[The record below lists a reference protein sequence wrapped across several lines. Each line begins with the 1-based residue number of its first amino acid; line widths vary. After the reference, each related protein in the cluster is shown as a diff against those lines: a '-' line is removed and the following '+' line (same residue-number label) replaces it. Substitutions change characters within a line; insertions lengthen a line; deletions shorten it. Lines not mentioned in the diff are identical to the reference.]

1 MTYKYIPI
9 NNKMVI
15 FVSYHGRGYLC
26 NPKYIHKYMESREEY
41 KDYKYIWAV
50 RKSKNVNISNSKI
63 VRYNSILYFDYMA
76 RSK

>member
-1 MTYKYIPI
+1 MNIKAAIKKKIFNLIKVLYKMTYKYIPI

-41 KDYKYIWAV
+41 KD
-50 RKSKNVNISNSKI
+50 
-63 VRYNSILYFDYMA
+63 
-76 RSK
+76 